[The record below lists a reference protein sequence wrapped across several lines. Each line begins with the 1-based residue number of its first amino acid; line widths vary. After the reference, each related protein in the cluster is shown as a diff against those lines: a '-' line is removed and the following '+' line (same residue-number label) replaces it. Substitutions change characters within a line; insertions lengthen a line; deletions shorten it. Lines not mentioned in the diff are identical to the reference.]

1 MPMFFL
7 LLFKILLLWNNILK
21 RSQNSSDI
29 QSLEEE
35 RNDKLMKKNEV
46 KEKIL
51 GSEMNFLN
59 DGLLISVS

>member
-7 LLFKILLLWNNILK
+7 LVFKILLLWNNILK